1 MLNAR
6 GTHRE
11 SEVFVFVLKTRAVT
25 MAKRAKQNAKTQSEI
40 LKGWKQISD
49 FLGEPPS
56 VVQRWASEGMPV
68 IKQGRFVTTSPDQL
82 NAWLGKESG
91 KPVHVATEST
101 DLAAELK
108 RGLSYI
114 RNEQQPNSA
123 KKPVRKRT
131 N

>member
-1 MLNAR
+1 
-6 GTHRE
+6 
-11 SEVFVFVLKTRAVT
+11 

-114 RNEQQPNSA
+114 RNEQQPNRA